1 MEDKRSDGAMDK
13 AEHTEHNEGLHP
25 DIIASEARQAA
36 EAEQQM
42 SLWQAIKTYPHAVG
56 WSVLFSTT
64 LIMEGY
70 DLALLGN
77 LYASAPFN
85 RKYGTWVESRQ
96 KYQVS
101 AAWQSGLSNGARA
114 GEIFGLIIA
123 GWTSDR
129 WGAKKTM
136 IGFLIMMI
144 GTIFVLFFAPNVAV
158 LVVGEI
164 LCG

>member
-1 MEDKRSDGAMDK
+1 MADSSLDK
-13 AEHTEHNEGLHP
+13 AEPVSRNATLHP
-25 DIIASEARQAA
+25 DTIASEARQAA
-36 EAEQQM
+36 EVEQQM
-42 SLWQAIKTYPHAVG
+42 TLWQAVKTYPHAVG

-77 LYASAPFN
+77 LYASVPFN
-85 RKYGTWVESRQ
+85 RKYGHWVPAQQ

-114 GEIFGLIIA
+114 GEIFGLVIA
-123 GWTSDR
+123 GWTADR

-136 IGFLIMMI
+136 IGFLLMMI
-144 GTIFVLFFAPNVAV
+144 ATIFALFFAPNVTV
-158 LVVGEI
+158 LVVGEV
-164 LCG
+164 LCGM